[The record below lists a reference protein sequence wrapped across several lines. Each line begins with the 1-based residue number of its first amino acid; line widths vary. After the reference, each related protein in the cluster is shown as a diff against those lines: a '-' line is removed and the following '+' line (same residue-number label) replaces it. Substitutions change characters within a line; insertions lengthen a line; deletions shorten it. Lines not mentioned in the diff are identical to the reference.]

1 MEIEGGNEVF
11 ELFCFQRGAIHTA
24 LHVIG
29 LASSVPGLL
38 KTYPIQKN
46 KRFSVETVA
55 QSEQP
60 HGARETSTAPTSSRF
75 ETLINESNIN
85 ININESSTTSFPG
98 ECDHDF
104 LFRARH
110 R

>member
-1 MEIEGGNEVF
+1 MRFLSCFAFRGELSILPCMLLVWHPLSQVF
-11 ELFCFQRGAIHTA
+11 SKHIQSK
-24 LHVIG
+24 IG
-29 LASSVPGLL
+29 
-38 KTYPIQKN
+38 N

-75 ETLINESNIN
+75 DTLINESNIN